1 MTGMHPIATQ
11 DSRPAAD
18 DPRGAGRTRLRMTP
32 GRRAALVFGVPVCL
46 ALVAATGLSFAADL
60 GTANFSVNY
69 AFPAS
74 AKRIAV
80 STDGGQLTLAQ
91 APVDQATL
99 TGTAQYSLLRPKP
112 APAFIG
118 GVASYDYHC
127 RSPFGSCGLT
137 ATVTIPVGMTASMST
152 GGGNAQVTGTTGD
165 VTLNSGGGQL
175 TAQDVSGTV
184 TLTTG
189 GGNITV
195 GNASGPLTLDTDGGS
210 ILANAIQ
217 SIGVT
222 ASSGGGNI
230 TITFTAVPTDVNVST
245 AGGDIT
251 IVVPDDPA
259 QHYHVTASTDG
270 GTVSDA
276 AIPKSDS
283 STHVITA
290 TSGGGNI
297 TIREA

>member
-11 DSRPAAD
+11 DSRPAGN
-18 DPRGAGRTRLRMTP
+18 DPGDAGRTRLRMTP
-32 GRRAALVFGVPVCL
+32 GRRATLVFGVPVCL

-80 STDGGQLTLAQ
+80 STEGGQLTLAQ
-91 APVDQATL
+91 APIARATL

-137 ATVTIPVGMTASMST
+137 ATVTIPAGMTASMST

-165 VTLNSGGGQL
+165 VTLNTGGGQL

-195 GNASGPLTLDTDGGS
+195 GNASGPLTLNTDGGS
-210 ILANAIQ
+210 ILANAIR
-217 SIGVT
+217 SVGVT
-222 ASSGGGNI
+222 ASSGGGDI
-230 TITFTAVPTDVNVST
+230 TITFTAVPGDVNVST

-251 IVVPDDPA
+251 IVVPDDSA
-259 QHYHVTASTDG
+259 QHYHVTATTDG
-270 GTVSDA
+270 GGIDVA
-276 AIPKSDS
+276 VPKNDS
-283 STHVITA
+283 SPNVITA

-297 TIREA
+297 TIRQA